1 MHACDASNRCESVL
15 AVAGA
20 WSGAA
25 VHACAQDLTR
35 FPSSEIH
42 ATAVP
47 GSVTTLLLQGSVMH
61 VWEGATYVSYPA
73 RVHRTGC
80 KPSINLILGLL
91 ARCWGDALYRCL
103 CGYLF
108 VGSHFCVASISAAS
122 LVHIV

>member
-47 GSVTTLLLQGSVMH
+47 GSVTTRASLP
-61 VWEGATYVSYPA
+61 VWSLDYAWPAVRRQLCVWVVLAHQEICSDSAGATQ
-73 RVHRTGC
+73 RHM
-80 KPSINLILGLL
+80 L
-91 ARCWGDALYRCL
+91 CW
-103 CGYLF
+103 
-108 VGSHFCVASISAAS
+108 ASNSP
-122 LVHIV
+122 VCRF